1 MRPHRVTAAGQ
12 KKGIF
17 GRVRAKA
24 GQSHCS
30 KRFVRQNFFGINVAG
45 ASRSDQCY
53 EPCGAEFA
61 IAIAGAEREDLKDLI
76 TTS

>member
-1 MRPHRVTAAGQ
+1 MNT
-12 KKGIF
+12 
-17 GRVRAKA
+17 
-24 GQSHCS
+24 
-30 KRFVRQNFFGINVAG
+30 AG

-61 IAIAGAEREDLKDLI
+61 IAIPGPEREDPKASI